1 MNNTNILEKCLPDF
15 GKELI
20 SEIENF
26 GIIKEFPNNDF
37 IVKQGQLIRYL
48 PIVLEGNVKAYSEED
63 GMQFLL
69 YFIRQGSSCIFSFV
83 HLFNQNP
90 IDFSAISEGKS
101 TILLIPID
109 KAKEWLIRYPSFN
122 NLIIN
127 EFQKH
132 YNDLLH
138 TTKQIVC
145 YKLEER
151 LWSYLQTKAK
161 VSNTHELAI
170 SHQSIADDLG
180 TTREVISRLI
190 KKIELDKKV
199 VQNHRKIKLLIS
211 DF

>member
-1 MNNTNILEKCLPDF
+1 MANTNILEKCLPDF

-20 SEIENF
+20 EEIEKS
-26 GIIKEFPNNDF
+26 GTIKIFSSTEY

-63 GMQFLL
+63 GMPFLL
-69 YFIRQGSSCIFSFV
+69 YYIQQGSACIFSFV

-90 IDFSAISEGKS
+90 IDFTAVSEGKS
-101 TILLIPID
+101 VILLIPID
-109 KAKEWLIRYPSFN
+109 KAKQWLIQFPSFN
-122 NLIIN
+122 SLIIDA
-127 EFQKH
+127 FQKH

-138 TTKQIVC
+138 TTKQIIC

-151 LWSYLQTKAK
+151 LWDYLKTKAK
-161 VSNTHELAI
+161 ISGTSELTI
-170 SHQSIADDLG
+170 SHKSIADDLG
-180 TTREVISRLI
+180 TTREVISRLM

-199 VQNHRKIKLLIS
+199 IQNNRKIKVLIS

>member
-1 MNNTNILEKCLPDF
+1 MTNTSILEKCLPDF

-20 SEIENF
+20 TEIEKF
-26 GIIKEFPNNDF
+26 GIIRTFSVEDF

-63 GMQFLL
+63 GTQFLL
-69 YFIRQGSSCIFSFV
+69 YFIQPGSSCIFSFV

-90 IDFSAISEGKS
+90 IDFSAVPESKS

-122 NLIIN
+122 NLIIA

-138 TTKQIVC
+138 TTKQIIC
-145 YKLEER
+145 YKLEDR
-151 LWSYLQTKAK
+151 LWDYLQTKAK
-161 VSNTHELAI
+161 ISGTSELAI

-180 TTREVISRLI
+180 TTREVISRLM
-190 KKIELDKKV
+190 KKIELDKKLI
-199 VQNHRKIKLLIS
+199 QENRKIKLLIS

>member
-1 MNNTNILEKCLPDF
+1 MNHNNILEKCLPDF

-20 SEIENF
+20 AEIEKS
-26 GIIKEFPNNDF
+26 GIIKVFSTHEF

-63 GMQFLL
+63 GLQFLL
-69 YFIRQGSSCIFSFV
+69 YYIQPGSSCIFSFV

-90 IDFSAISEGKS
+90 IDFSAVPENKS

-109 KAKEWLIRYPSFN
+109 KAKEWLIRFPSFN
-122 NLIIN
+122 NLIIT

-138 TTKQIVC
+138 TTKQIIC
-145 YKLEER
+145 YKLEDR
-151 LWSYLQTKAK
+151 LWDYLKTKAK
-161 VSNTHELAI
+161 ISGTDELSI
-170 SHQSIADDLG
+170 SHQNIADDLG
-180 TTREVISRLI
+180 TTREVISRLM
-190 KKIELDKKV
+190 KKLELDQKLI
-199 VQNHRKIKLLIS
+199 QNNRRIKLLIS

>member
-1 MNNTNILEKCLPDF
+1 MTNILEKCLPNF

-20 SEIENF
+20 TEIEKF
-26 GIIKEFPNNDF
+26 GIIKTFSANNF

-63 GMQFLL
+63 GTQFLL
-69 YFIRQGSSCIFSFV
+69 YFIQPGSSCIFSFV

-90 IDFSAISEGKS
+90 IDFSAIPEGKS

-122 NLIIN
+122 NLIIA

-138 TTKQIVC
+138 TTKQIIC
-145 YKLEER
+145 YKLEDR
-151 LWSYLQTKAK
+151 LWDYLKTKAK
-161 VSNTHELAI
+161 ISGTSELAV

-180 TTREVISRLI
+180 TTREVISRLM
-190 KKIELDKKV
+190 KKIELDQKLI
-199 VQNHRKIKLLIS
+199 QENRKIKLLIS
-211 DF
+211 NF

>member
-1 MNNTNILEKCLPDF
+1 MTNTTILQKCLPDF

-20 SEIENF
+20 AEIEKF
-26 GIIKEFPNNDF
+26 GIIKLFPDNEF

-63 GMQFLL
+63 GVQFLL
-69 YFIRQGSSCIFSFV
+69 YFIQQGASCIFSFV

-90 IDFSAISEGKS
+90 INFSAISEGKS

-109 KAKEWLIRYPSFN
+109 KAKEWLIRFPTFS
-122 NLIIN
+122 NLIIA

-138 TTKQIVC
+138 TTKQIIC
-145 YKLEER
+145 YKLEDR
-151 LWSYLQTKAK
+151 LWDYLKTKAK
-161 VSNTHELAI
+161 ISGTNELAI

-180 TTREVISRLI
+180 TTREVISRLM
-190 KKIELDKKV
+190 KKIELDKKLI
-199 VQNHRKIKLLIS
+199 QNNRKIKLLTS

>member
-1 MNNTNILEKCLPDF
+1 MAPTNILEKCLPDF

-20 SEIENF
+20 TEIEKF
-26 GIIKEFPNNDF
+26 GIIKTFSTQDF

-63 GMQFLL
+63 GVQFLL
-69 YFIRQGSSCIFSFV
+69 YFIPPGSSCIFSFV
-83 HLFNQNP
+83 HLFNQHP
-90 IDFSAISEGKS
+90 IDFSAIPEGQS

-122 NLIIN
+122 NLIIA

-138 TTKQIVC
+138 TTKQIIC
-145 YKLEER
+145 YKLEDR
-151 LWSYLQTKAK
+151 LWEYLQTKAK
-161 VSNTHELAI
+161 ISGTHEIAI

-180 TTREVISRLI
+180 TTREVISRLM
-190 KKIELDKKV
+190 KKIELDKKLI
-199 VQNHRKIKLLIS
+199 QDHRKIKLLIG

>member
-1 MNNTNILEKCLPDF
+1 MNNTNILEKCLPNF

-20 SEIENF
+20 SEIEKF

-69 YFIRQGSSCIFSFV
+69 YFIQQGSSCIFSFV

-101 TILLIPID
+101 SILLIPID

-145 YKLEER
+145 YKLEDR

-180 TTREVISRLI
+180 TTREVISRLM
-190 KKIELDKKV
+190 KKIELDKKL
-199 VQNHRKIKLLIS
+199 VQNNRKIKLLIS

>member
-1 MNNTNILEKCLPDF
+1 MTNILEKCLPNF

-20 SEIENF
+20 TEIEKF
-26 GIIKEFPNNDF
+26 GIIKTFSANNF
-37 IVKQGQLIRYL
+37 IVIQGQLIRYL

-63 GMQFLL
+63 GTQFLL
-69 YFIRQGSSCIFSFV
+69 YFIQPGSSCIFSFV

-90 IDFSAISEGKS
+90 IDFSAIPEGKS

-122 NLIIN
+122 NLIIA

-138 TTKQIVC
+138 TTKQIIC
-145 YKLEER
+145 YKLEDR
-151 LWSYLQTKAK
+151 LWDYLKTKAK
-161 VSNTHELAI
+161 ISGTSELAV

-180 TTREVISRLI
+180 TTREVISRLM
-190 KKIELDKKV
+190 KKIELDQKLI
-199 VQNHRKIKLLIS
+199 QENRKIKLLIS
-211 DF
+211 NF

>member
-1 MNNTNILEKCLPDF
+1 MTNTNILEKCLPNF

-20 SEIENF
+20 AEIEKF
-26 GIIKEFPNNDF
+26 GIIKTFSTDDF
-37 IVKQGQLIRYL
+37 IVKQGQMIRYL

-63 GMQFLL
+63 GTQFLL
-69 YFIRQGSSCIFSFV
+69 YFIQPGSSCIFSFV

-90 IDFSAISEGKS
+90 IDFSAIPEGKS

-122 NLIIN
+122 NLIIA

-138 TTKQIVC
+138 TTKQIIC
-145 YKLEER
+145 YKLEDR
-151 LWSYLQTKAK
+151 LWDYLKTKAK
-161 VSNTHELAI
+161 ISGTHELTL
-170 SHQSIADDLG
+170 SHQNIADDLG
-180 TTREVISRLI
+180 TTREVISRLM
-190 KKIELDKKV
+190 KKIELDKKLI
-199 VQNHRKIKLLIS
+199 QDNRKIKLLIS

>member
-1 MNNTNILEKCLPDF
+1 MTNTLEKCLPNF

-20 SEIENF
+20 TEIEKF
-26 GIIKEFPNNDF
+26 GIIKTFSANNF

-63 GMQFLL
+63 GTQFLL
-69 YFIRQGSSCIFSFV
+69 YFIQPGSSCIFSFV

-90 IDFSAISEGKS
+90 IDFSAIPEGKS

-122 NLIIN
+122 NLIIA

-138 TTKQIVC
+138 TTKQIIC
-145 YKLEER
+145 YKLEDR
-151 LWSYLQTKAK
+151 LWDYLKTKAK
-161 VSNTHELAI
+161 ISGTSELAV

-180 TTREVISRLI
+180 TTREVISRLM
-190 KKIELDKKV
+190 KKIELDQKLI
-199 VQNHRKIKLLIS
+199 QENRKIKLLIS
-211 DF
+211 NF